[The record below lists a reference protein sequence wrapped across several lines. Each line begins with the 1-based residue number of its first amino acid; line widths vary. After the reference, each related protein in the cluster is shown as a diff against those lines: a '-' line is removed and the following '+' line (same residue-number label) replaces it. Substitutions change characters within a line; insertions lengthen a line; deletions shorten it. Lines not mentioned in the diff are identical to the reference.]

1 MGTPA
6 EGKLRLVVFHTT
18 SACTGR
24 RAEVPGA
31 SARLCVCVVWVGWG
45 GVGGGGVVVGGE
57 SDCWWRVSGW
67 SEISVCVRE
76 CCAGARGS
84 ARARKRVWVRLCV
97 RVRALGPVLAPVCE
111 REGG

>member
-31 SARLCVCVVWVGWG
+31 SARLCVRVCGVGGVGWG
-45 GVGGGGVVVGGE
+45 GWG
-57 SDCWWRVSGW
+57 
-67 SEISVCVRE
+67 
-76 CCAGARGS
+76 RGS
-84 ARARKRVWVRLCV
+84 GRRGERLLV
-97 RVRALGPVLAPVCE
+97 ASLGLV
-111 REGG
+111 